1 MKTFSG
7 LKVRRG
13 LLSSVLLWIIRLVV
27 TGVVLG
33 RHGGRGRGIGVFDAA
48 AIARI
53 LDAFEIGRRGL
64 DSLRSS
70 LVCGA
75 HRDWGSKGGDPQT
88 EKGKYKDTVVHGV
101 ENSTSRPE
109 TDMSGKD
116 NGCPELPLESF
127 PKGEKSIMRMAIII
141 GLIGVALVVS
151 AGEPQ
156 GREEGGPRLEA
167 KICSPSWRMSVE
179 RRLVFLEDQ
188 ADMLE
193 SELDEIRY

>member
-13 LLSSVLLWIIRLVV
+13 LLSSVLLRIFRLVV
-27 TGVVLG
+27 IGVLLG
-33 RHGGRGRGIGVFDAA
+33 RHGGRGIGVFDSP

-53 LDAFEIGRRGL
+53 LDAFEIRRRGL
-64 DSLRSS
+64 DSLRRS
-70 LVCGA
+70 LVCGTN
-75 HRDWGSKGGDPQT
+75 RGWGGKGGDPQA
-88 EKGKYKDTVVHGV
+88 EHGKYKDTVTHGV
-101 ENSTSRPE
+101 EANMPGPE
-109 TDMSGKD
+109 TDMPGED
-116 NGCPELPLESF
+116 NGCPKLPLECFS
-127 PKGEKSIMRMAIII
+127 KGEKSIMRTAIII

>member
-13 LLSSVLLWIIRLVV
+13 FLSSVLLRIFRLVV
-27 TGVVLG
+27 IGVLLG
-33 RHGGRGRGIGVFDAA
+33 RHGGRGIGVFDAP

-53 LDAFEIGRRGL
+53 LDAFEIRRRGL
-64 DSLRSS
+64 DSLRSV
-70 LVCGA
+70 LLFGVNQG
-75 HRDWGSKGGDPQT
+75 RGGKEADPQS
-88 EKGKYKDTVVHGV
+88 EHGEYKSTVVHRAKPNMPG
-101 ENSTSRPE
+101 PE
-109 TDMSGKD
+109 TDTADMD
-116 NGCPELPLESF
+116 NRCPYLPLECF

-156 GREEGGPRLEA
+156 GREEGGPQLEA